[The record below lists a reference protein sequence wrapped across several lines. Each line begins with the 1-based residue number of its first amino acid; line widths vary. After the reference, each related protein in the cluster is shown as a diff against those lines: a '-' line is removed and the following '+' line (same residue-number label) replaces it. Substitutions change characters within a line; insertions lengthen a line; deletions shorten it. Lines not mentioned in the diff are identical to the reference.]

1 MFQFFFLEPHIDSTP
16 GSDRKGG
23 ALRAMRGLSAT
34 SLSFSQCYSAQPG
47 AALAAGGD
55 VEVQE
60 ATFEACNSEMLS
72 VAWLGPI
79 VLSQM
84 GRRSATSDG
93 KAKGR

>member
-1 MFQFFFLEPHIDSTP
+1 MEPRIDPTP

-34 SLSFSQCYSAQPG
+34 SLSFSQCYSVEPG

-79 VLSQM
+79 VFFSN
-84 GRRSATSDG
+84 G
-93 KAKGR
+93 AKNCHQ